1 MARAKE
7 IERGHGKKGDRETQ
21 TARDRGKDIEKV
33 EVGRSKIK
41 REIRR
46 YSKS

>member
-7 IERGHGKKGDRETQ
+7 IERGHGRKGDRETQ
-21 TARDRGKDIEKV
+21 TARDRGEDIEKE
-33 EVGRSKIK
+33 EVGRPKIK

-46 YSKS
+46 SSKS